1 MEINKQLF
9 EDVLS
14 GKLKGKFV
22 FKNVHNIYG
31 VALKPNHT
39 CIQKA
44 LTDGFYIIRMPSL
57 LFNVVNTD
65 GKSVYGCTNHKG
77 YSENDSNY
85 DIIDFIP
92 DTNMKENELTIE
104 IPNGK
109 IVDWEE
115 SKRQN
120 KIVLKDK
127 EQLLAYE
134 EICDKLDG
142 MIDIPLFDT
151 PSEDGNA
158 LVANEHQLECLL
170 AKNKLANVAMFLN
183 NGWQPEEGKE
193 NGWFIFYNERIHGLV
208 FEEASEYCYDCNVFF
223 KSKELAQQA
232 VEILGK
238 EIVMRAV
245 EPLGFVKSK

>member
-57 LFNVVNTD
+57 LFNVVNTE

-170 AKNKLANVAMFLN
+170 AKNKLANVAITDGN
-183 NGWQPEEGKE
+183 PKKGKKMD
-193 NGWFIFYNERIHGLV
+193 GLFSIMSV
-208 FEEASEYCYDCNVFF
+208 FTDLYLRRLRS
-223 KSKELAQQA
+223 
-232 VEILGK
+232 
-238 EIVMRAV
+238 IVMIAMYFSNPKNLHNKQLKFL
-245 EPLGFVKSK
+245 EKKLLCAQ